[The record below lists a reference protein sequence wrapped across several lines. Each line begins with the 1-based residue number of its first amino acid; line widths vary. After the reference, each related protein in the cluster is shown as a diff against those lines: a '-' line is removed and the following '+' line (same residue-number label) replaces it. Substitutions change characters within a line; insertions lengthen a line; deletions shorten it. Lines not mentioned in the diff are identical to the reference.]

1 MRPNTYAVDSSQ
13 GTTGCPISSVTPE
26 CYAFTSVSS
35 EQWGLPSDAVIAG
48 YIKAFSHCVIVTKRP
63 RARMR
68 SRKWSDTSPGPVVNM
83 EVAGAERL
91 SESLRSR
98 AVGMV
103 QVGIGQ
109 GEVTARIEVSRKQVN
124 RL

>member
-13 GTTGCPISSVTPE
+13 GNTGRPISSVTPE

-35 EQWGLPSDAVIAG
+35 EQWGLPSDAVFAG

-68 SRKWSDTSPGPVVNM
+68 SREWSDTSLGSVISM
-83 EVAGAERL
+83 EVAGAER
-91 SESLRSR
+91 SPESLRSR

-103 QVGIGQ
+103 QAGITQ
-109 GEVTARIEVSRKQVN
+109 SEVAARIGVSRKKVN
-124 RL
+124 RW